1 MFSYLLCNETTIKR
15 VDGYNAYGEPNII
28 GYDTVKCKLEFKF
41 RNITNKIGEEVVSE
55 GQIRLQEKIG
65 ELDEVLI
72 NGVYRN
78 FIQIQPQ
85 DDFSGKILYWIG
97 WF

>member
-1 MFSYLLCNETTIKR
+1 LLCNETTIKR
-15 VDGYNAYGEPNII
+15 VSGYDAYGDPIVT
-28 GYDTVKCKLEFKF
+28 GYDTVSCKLEFKF